1 MANREKVI
9 RDCKWAIDQIT
20 VNGFT
25 TVMTR
30 GFFQDVISLLKQD
43 EPHVL
48 TLEEALNADVCWF
61 ESCTIYDSAYG
72 VVYHQAGSNTVQIVR
87 LEHGNAFEDVSDY
100 GSSWRCWNRKPS
112 EEQRRTAE
120 WQE

>member
-48 TLEEALNADVCWF
+48 TLEEALSADVCW
-61 ESCTIYDSAYG
+61 YDSAWLHNPAYG
-72 VVYHQAGSNTVQIVR
+72 SLKRSDGSTTVQIIR
-87 LEHGNAFEDVSDY
+87 LEEGPAYEDVNSY
-100 GSSWRCWNRKPS
+100 GTSWRCWNRKPS
-112 EEQRRTAE
+112 DEHKRTAE